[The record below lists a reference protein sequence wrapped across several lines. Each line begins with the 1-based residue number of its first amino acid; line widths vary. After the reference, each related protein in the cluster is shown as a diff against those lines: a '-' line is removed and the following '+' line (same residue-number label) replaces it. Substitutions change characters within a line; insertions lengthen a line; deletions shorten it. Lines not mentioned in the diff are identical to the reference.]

1 MGAMGLAVMITV
13 AQVLGAL
20 PSSLPVDS
28 ASLDALMAGRDVC
41 GDAENREACLLVA
54 ECDDVDPLLEC
65 TAAEPVWLPGTSR
78 GGVGERDLLFRR
90 VLPVPALPHPNYG
103 SLTQSKNQ
111 VVGSPVYFDGSPCPP
126 GAMPAEAAFDAV
138 LKWAASHPWVERR
151 RSFSEC
157 SHCSADASRSCAVLH
172 HVLVCMGY
180 DV

>member
-103 SLTQSKNQ
+103 SLTQSKNR
-111 VVGSPVYFDGSPCPP
+111 VVGSPVYF
-126 GAMPAEAAFDAV
+126 AMPSVVALYDKSKMTKAH
-138 LKWAASHPWVERR
+138 SQ
-151 RSFSEC
+151 
-157 SHCSADASRSCAVLH
+157 HCSAPGLPEPALH
-172 HVLVCMGY
+172 AAHCM
-180 DV
+180 